1 MKIRNEKKQNKW
13 IAGVMMLLLL
23 LAVVPVK
30 TVEAASATITL
41 STETEEIHAGDTVE
55 VRLTISAD
63 ATIGDF
69 EAFLSY
75 DDTIFEFYSAA
86 SCITGGAGFL
96 KVSDIGASPSVQE
109 RTYRI
114 WFKALTQGECEV
126 ALYDRPVVYCYT
138 DGTEMSVTGV
148 NKIFTVLPSFSAS
161 DNNYLSALYL
171 VDNQPKTVE
180 LSPSFTQETQTYY
193 GTVSYDATMVIV
205 SAIAEDTLA
214 DVKVEGGKNLEIG
227 NNEVLITVTA
237 ENGAKRVYTVYV
249 NRAEY
254 VAEPTKAPENPVE
267 PTTAPD
273 QPVPT
278 AAPNKPVLSLKPG
291 VLVGTKEGQVLLT
304 EYHTYTSCEKPES
317 MTLPDGYVQTTLMI
331 NDFQVEA
338 YAKQGENPEEF
349 LLLVLKN
356 DAGEVNL
363 YRYDRTEQTL
373 QKVNEEEYVI
383 TQVVES
389 NDENLKEAIAE
400 YQVNQA
406 ILAFAVSFL
415 IGICLILLLVILW
428 LCIRRKN
435 RG

>member
-1 MKIRNEKKQNKW
+1 MKVKKIIKQNKW
-13 IAGVMMLLLL
+13 MAGVMMLLLL
-23 LAVVPVK
+23 LAVVPAT

-41 STETEEIHAGDTVE
+41 STDTEEIHAGDTVE
-55 VRLTISAD
+55 VQLTISAD

-96 KVSDIGASPSVQE
+96 KVSDIGASPSAQE

-180 LSPSFTQETQTYY
+180 LNPAFSPETQTYQ
-193 GTVSYDATMVIV
+193 GVVPFEATMVIV
-205 SAIAEDTLA
+205 SAIAEDSLA

-237 ENGAKRVYTVYV
+237 ENGSERIYTVYI

-254 VAEPTKAPENPVE
+254 VEEPT
-267 PTTAPD
+267 
-273 QPVPT
+273 PVPEVPDDPEVPT
-278 AAPNKPVLSLKPG
+278 GTPTEPVITYEPG
-291 VLVGTKEGQVLLT
+291 VTFEQEEEVFVT
-304 EYHTYTSCEKPES
+304 EYHTYTVCEKPES
-317 MTLPDGYVQTTLMI
+317 ITLPDGYVQTTLMI
-331 NDFQVEA
+331 NSLQVKA

-363 YRYDRTEQTL
+363 YRYDRIEQTL
-373 QKVNEEEYVI
+373 QRVNEEEYVI
-383 TQVVES
+383 TQVIES
-389 NDENLKEAIAE
+389 NDENLKEAIAD
-400 YQVNQA
+400 YQMHQS
-406 ILAFAVSFL
+406 ILTFAVAL
-415 IGICLILLLVILW
+415 LTGMCLILLAMVLW
-428 LCIRRKN
+428 LFIRRKN

>member
-1 MKIRNEKKQNKW
+1 MKKGIGKKQNNW
-13 IAGVMMLLLL
+13 MAGVMIFMLL
-23 LAVVPVK
+23 LAVVPAK

-41 STETEEIHAGDTVE
+41 STDTEEIHAGDTVE
-55 VRLTISAD
+55 VKLTISAD

-96 KVSDIGASPSVQE
+96 KVSDIGASPSAQE

-138 DGTEMSVTGV
+138 DGTEMSVTGM

-180 LSPSFTQETQTYY
+180 LSPSFSQETQTYN
-193 GTVSYDATMVIV
+193 GTVPYEASMVIV

-237 ENGAKRVYTVYV
+237 ENGSKRVYTVYI

-254 VAEPTKAPENPVE
+254 VAEPTPLPEGPDDPAVPTVAPVE
-267 PTTAPD
+267 PVITYAPGIIFE
-273 QPVPT
+273 QEEEI
-278 AAPNKPVLSLKPG
+278 LI
-291 VLVGTKEGQVLLT
+291 T
-304 EYHTYTSCEKPES
+304 EYHTYTVCEKPENIV
-317 MTLPDGYVQTTLMI
+317 LPDGYVQTTLMI
-331 NDFQVEA
+331 SNLQVNA

-349 LLLVLKN
+349 LLMVLKN

-363 YRYDRTEQTL
+363 YRYDRIEQTL
-373 QKVNEEEYVI
+373 QRVNEEEYVI

-389 NDENLKEAIAE
+389 HDESLKETLAE
-400 YQVNQA
+400 YQMNQS
-406 ILAFAVSFL
+406 LLTFAVAFL
-415 IGICLILLLVILW
+415 IGICLVLLAVILW

>member
-1 MKIRNEKKQNKW
+1 MNVKNDKKQNKW
-13 IAGVMMLLLL
+13 MAGVMMLLLL

-41 STETEEIHAGDTVE
+41 STDTEEIHAGDTVE
-55 VRLTISAD
+55 VQLTISAD

-96 KVSDIGASPSVQE
+96 KVSDIGASPSAQE

-171 VDNQPKTVE
+171 VDNQPKAVE
-180 LSPSFTQETQTYY
+180 LSPAFSGETQTYQ
-193 GTVSYDATMVIV
+193 GVVPFEATMVIV

-237 ENGAKRVYTVYV
+237 ENGSNRVYTVYI

-254 VAEPTKAPENPVE
+254 VEEPT
-267 PTTAPD
+267 
-273 QPVPT
+273 PVPELPDNPAVPSVT
-278 AAPNKPVLSLKPG
+278 PNEPVLTLKPG
-291 VLVGTKEGQVLLT
+291 ILIGAKENQVLLT
-304 EYHTYTSCEKPES
+304 EYHTYTVCEKPENI
-317 MTLPDGYVQTTLMI
+317 TLPDGYVQTTLMI
-331 NDFQVEA
+331 NTLQVNA

-363 YRYDRTEQTL
+363 YRYDRIEQTL
-373 QKVNEEEYVI
+373 QRVNEEEYVI
-383 TQVVES
+383 TQVIES
-389 NDENLKEAIAE
+389 NDEGLKEAVAE
-400 YQVNQA
+400 YQVYQS
-406 ILAFAVSFL
+406 ILTFAVALL
-415 IGICLILLLVILW
+415 IGICLVLLLVILW
-428 LCIRRKN
+428 LCIRHKN

>member
-1 MKIRNEKKQNKW
+1 
-13 IAGVMMLLLL
+13 MLLLL
-23 LAVVPVK
+23 LAAVPVK

-41 STETEEIHAGDTVE
+41 STDTEEIHAGETVE
-55 VRLTISAD
+55 VKLTICAD

-75 DDTIFEFYSAA
+75 DENIFEFYSAA

-96 KVSDIGASPSVQE
+96 KVSDIGASPSAQE

-148 NKIFTVLPSFSAS
+148 NKIFSVLPSFSAS

-180 LSPSFTQETQTYY
+180 LSPAFSQEIQTYHGEVPY
-193 GTVSYDATMVIV
+193 EATMIIV
-205 SAIAEDTLA
+205 SALVEDSLA
-214 DVKVEGGKNLEIG
+214 DVKVEGGKNLVIG

-237 ENGAKRVYTVYV
+237 ENGSKRVYTVYI

-254 VAEPTKAPENPVE
+254 VAEPTPAPEGPDTPVTPTDTPEE
-267 PTTAPD
+267 PVITYE
-273 QPVPT
+273 
-278 AAPNKPVLSLKPG
+278 PG
-291 VLVGTKEGQVLLT
+291 IVFNAEEERVLLT
-304 EYHTYTSCEKPES
+304 EYHTYTVCEKPAS
-317 MTLPDGYVQTTLMI
+317 FTLPDGYVQTTLMVNGI
-331 NDFQVEA
+331 QIPA
-338 YAKQGENPEEF
+338 YVKQGGNPEEF

-356 DAGEVNL
+356 DAGEVNW
-363 YRYDRTEQTL
+363 YRYDRVEQTL
-373 QKVNEEEYVI
+373 QRVKEEEYVV
-383 TQVVES
+383 TQVIES
-389 NDENLKEAIAE
+389 NDESLKTAIAE
-400 YQVNQA
+400 YQMHQA
-406 ILAFAVSFL
+406 ILTFAVALL
-415 IGICLILLLVILW
+415 IGLCLALLVIILW
-428 LCIRRKN
+428 LCIIRRKN

>member
-1 MKIRNEKKQNKW
+1 MKIRNVKKQNKW
-13 IAGVMMLLLL
+13 MAGVMMLLLL

-41 STETEEIHAGDTVE
+41 TTDAEEIHAGDTVE
-55 VRLTISAD
+55 VKLTISAD

-69 EAFLSY
+69 EGFLSY

-96 KVSDIGASPSVQE
+96 KVSDIGASPSAQE

-148 NKIFTVLPSFSAS
+148 NKIFSVLPSFSAS
-161 DNNYLSALYL
+161 DNSYLSALYL

-180 LSPSFTQETQTYY
+180 LSPSFTQETQTYH
-193 GTVSYDATMVIV
+193 GVVPFEATMVIV
-205 SAIAEDTLA
+205 SAIAEDSLA

-237 ENGAKRVYTVYV
+237 ENGSKRIYTIYI
-249 NRAEY
+249 NRGEY
-254 VAEPTKAPENPVE
+254 VAEPT
-267 PTTAPD
+267 
-273 QPVPT
+273 PVPEGPDNPASPT
-278 AAPNKPVLSLKPG
+278 DTPKEPVITYEPG
-291 VLVGTKEGQVLLT
+291 IGFETEEEQVLVT
-304 EYHTYTSCEKPES
+304 EYHTYTACEKPATL
-317 MTLPDGYVQTTLMI
+317 TLPDGYVETTLMI
-331 NDFQVEA
+331 NNLQVTA
-338 YAKQGENPEEF
+338 YAKQGGNPEEF
-349 LLLVLKN
+349 LLLVLRN

-363 YRYDRTEQTL
+363 YRYDRVEQTL
-373 QKVNEEEYVI
+373 QRVKEEEYVI
-383 TQVVES
+383 TQVIES
-389 NDENLKEAIAE
+389 NDESLKTAIAE
-400 YQVNQA
+400 YQMHQS
-406 ILAFAVSFL
+406 ILTFAVALL
-415 IGICLILLLVILW
+415 IGICLALLAVILW

>member
-1 MKIRNEKKQNKW
+1 
-13 IAGVMMLLLL
+13 MLLLL

-180 LSPSFTQETQTYY
+180 LSPSFAQETQTYY

-214 DVKVEGGKNLEIG
+214 DVRVEGGKNLEIG

-254 VAEPTKAPENPVE
+254 VAEPTKAPDNPAE

-278 AAPNKPVLSLKPG
+278 TEPKEPVLTLKPG
-291 VLVGTKEGQVLLT
+291 ILAGTKEEQILLT

-317 MTLPDGYVQTTLMI
+317 MALPDGYVQTTLMI

-356 DAGEVNL
+356 DAGEINL

-389 NDENLKEAIAE
+389 NDESLKEAIAE

-406 ILAFAVSFL
+406 VLTFAVAFL

>member
-1 MKIRNEKKQNKW
+1 MKVKKIIKQNKW
-13 IAGVMMLLLL
+13 MAGVMMLLLL
-23 LAVVPVK
+23 LAVVPAT

-41 STETEEIHAGDTVE
+41 STDTEEIHAGDTVE
-55 VRLTISAD
+55 VQLTISAD

-96 KVSDIGASPSVQE
+96 KVSDIGASPSAQE

-180 LSPSFTQETQTYY
+180 LSPAFSPETQTYQ
-193 GTVSYDATMVIV
+193 GVVPFEATMVIV
-205 SAIAEDTLA
+205 SAIAEDSLA

-237 ENGAKRVYTVYV
+237 ENGSERVYTIYI

-254 VAEPTKAPENPVE
+254 VEEPTPVPE
-267 PTTAPD
+267 APD
-273 QPVPT
+273 DPEVPT
-278 AAPNKPVLSLKPG
+278 GTPTKPVITYESG
-291 VLVGTKEGQVLLT
+291 VTFEQEEEVFVT
-304 EYHTYTSCEKPES
+304 EYHTYTVCEKPES
-317 MTLPDGYVQTTLMI
+317 ITLPDGYVQTTLMI
-331 NDFQVEA
+331 NSLQVKA

-363 YRYDRTEQTL
+363 YRYDRIEQTL
-373 QKVNEEEYVI
+373 QRVNEEEYVI
-383 TQVVES
+383 TQVIES

-400 YQVNQA
+400 YQMHQS
-406 ILAFAVSFL
+406 ILTFAVAL
-415 IGICLILLLVILW
+415 LTGICLILLAMVLW
-428 LCIRRKN
+428 LFIRRKN